1 MDNEDD
7 KKIMKITKNDAVNI
21 DQIVGER
28 DIKEIYQ
35 LIVRERDIFYSI

>member
-21 DQIVGER
+21 DQIVGEH